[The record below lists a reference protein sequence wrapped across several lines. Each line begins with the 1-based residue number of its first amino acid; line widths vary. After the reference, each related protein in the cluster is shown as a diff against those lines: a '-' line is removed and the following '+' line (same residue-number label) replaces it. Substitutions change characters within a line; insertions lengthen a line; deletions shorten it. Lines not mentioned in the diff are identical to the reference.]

1 MPPTAASA
9 AEPTALPT
17 ALPPETPTATPATA
31 PTTATPASATD
42 PGGRDAHARTAS
54 PAVTLGA
61 VVAATLLVLMTYTA
75 PIAVLPDTVR
85 HLHSGPTGPA
95 WILSGISLG
104 LSAFQLTAGSLA
116 DNLGRRRVFVA
127 GALGLAA
134 ASALTALAGSLALF
148 VVGRVLQG
156 VAGAALLAAGLGLV
170 GHAFPTGHARV
181 RATASVGAAL
191 GAGIAI
197 GPLAAA
203 GLTRAGG
210 YATPYWTQTAAA
222 VALAGVAALLLTESR
237 SPVRRR
243 LDPVGALTL
252 GGGIGALTAALVEG
266 RQGWGRPVVLVLLAA
281 AAVLLAGYV
290 ATALRGRE
298 PMLDLRL
305 LRRPVFALSL
315 LGSFITGLAVIA
327 VGSYLPT
334 LFQGV
339 IGLTPL
345 ASAGVLAFWS
355 ASSVLASVATGRLTA
370 HMPARRLVAVGLV
383 VIAAGFLA
391 LAGMDTGTP
400 WARLVPGLVVAGLGL
415 GVLNAAS
422 ARLSVES
429 VPIDRAAMGAGAA
442 NTARYTGASIGGA
455 LVVAVVQS
463 ADGATPAD
471 ALAAGGDR
479 AIVLGVV
486 LAVLGAVAA
495 LLVRDRTAAGH
506 PRT

>member
-9 AEPTALPT
+9 AEPTAPSAALPT
-17 ALPPETPTATPATA
+17 ATPKATPTTAPTATPAS
-31 PTTATPASATD
+31 TTAH
-42 PGGRDAHARTAS
+42 GGRDTHTRTAS
-54 PAVTLGA
+54 PAVTLAA

-116 DNLGRRRVFVA
+116 DILGRRRVFVA

-191 GAGIAI
+191 GAGIAV

-222 VALAGVAALLLTESR
+222 VALAGLAALLLTESR

-370 HMPARRLVAVGLV
+370 HMPARRLVAVGLA

-400 WARLVPGLVVAGLGL
+400 WPRLVPGLVVAGLGL

-429 VPIDRAAMGAGAA
+429 VPVDRAAMGAGAA

-471 ALAAGGDR
+471 ALATGGDR

>member
-1 MPPTAASA
+1 MPTTAASA
-9 AEPTALPT
+9 VP
-17 ALPPETPTATPATA
+17 TPATTPA
-31 PTTATPASATD
+31 NTAGTGTATGTASPA
-42 PGGRDAHARTAS
+42 AHAAPPRTGTAS
-54 PAVTLGA
+54 PAVTLA
-61 VVAATLLVLMTYTA
+61 TVLTATLLVLMTYTA

-85 HLHSGPTGPA
+85 HLHTGATGPA
-95 WILSGISLG
+95 WTLSGISLG

-116 DNLGRRRVFVA
+116 DILGRRRVFVA
-127 GALGLAA
+127 GAVGLAA
-134 ASALTALAGSLALF
+134 ASALTALADSLALF

-170 GHAFPTGHARV
+170 GQAFPTGPARV

-203 GLTRAGG
+203 GLTRVGG
-210 YATPYWTQTAAA
+210 YPTPYWTQTATAI
-222 VALAGVAALLLTESR
+222 ALAVLGALVLAESR

-243 LDPVGALTL
+243 LDPAGALTL

-266 RQGWGRPVVLVLLAA
+266 RQGWDRPVVYALLATA
-281 AAVLLAGYV
+281 ALLIAAYV

-298 PMLDLRL
+298 PMIDLRL
-305 LRRPVFALSL
+305 LRRPVFALSI

-327 VGSYLPT
+327 TGSYLPT

-339 IGLTPL
+339 LGLSPL
-345 ASAGVLAFWS
+345 ASAGVLAIWS
-355 ASSVLASVATGRLTA
+355 ASSVVASVATGRVTA

-383 VIAAGFLA
+383 VIGAGFLA
-391 LAGMDTGTP
+391 LAGMDTGTS
-400 WARLVPGLVVAGLGL
+400 WTTLVPGLVVAGLGM

-429 VPIDRAAMGAGAA
+429 VPVDRAAMGAGAA

-463 ADGATPAD
+463 AHGATPAE

-479 AIVLGVV
+479 AILLGVV
-486 LAVLGAVAA
+486 LSLLGAVAA
-495 LLVRDRTAAGH
+495 LLVRDR
-506 PRT
+506 RT